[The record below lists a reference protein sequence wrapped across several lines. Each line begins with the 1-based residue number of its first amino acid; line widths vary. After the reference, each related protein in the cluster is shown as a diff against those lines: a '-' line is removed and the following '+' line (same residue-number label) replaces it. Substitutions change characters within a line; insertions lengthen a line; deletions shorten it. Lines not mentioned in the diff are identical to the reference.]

1 MKIKTTELYE
11 VLDENQDKR
20 LLIFQGSSRS
30 GKTYNILI
38 WLVVY
43 LLQNP
48 NITLS
53 IVRKTLP
60 ALKGSV
66 LKDLQEILE
75 AMNIYDPD
83 KWRKQEGYY
92 EFSNGS
98 IIEWFSTDESQKLR
112 GRKRD
117 VLFINEANE
126 ISRDDYVQL
135 AIRTKNQ
142 IIMDYNPSD
151 LSSYI
156 YDLLDTE
163 ENVFFHKSTYKDNPF
178 ISEEIIKEI
187 ENLKYKD
194 ENLYRV
200 FALGERG
207 ISTNTIFTT
216 FNVMDKLPYDG
227 GKVFRGLDFGY
238 NDPTA
243 IVEVRIINDNL
254 YIKEL
259 LYSRGMTT
267 EDIYYKIKELNIPL
281 TDYLWCDSSRPEM
294 IEELR
299 RLGVNARS
307 VKKNTILHGIDMIKR
322 HYVHLDKNS
331 PNLIDEFK
339 KYSWKKDKDGNNM
352 DVPED
357 DNNHLIDAIRY
368 CLEMSNKN
376 KGKYILG

>member
-11 VLDENQDKR
+11 VLDENQHKR

-75 AMNIYDPD
+75 SMNIYDPD

-117 VLFINEANE
+117 MLFINEANE

-178 ISEEIIKEI
+178 LSEEIIKEI

-216 FNVMDKLPYDG
+216 FNLMDKLPYDG

-243 IVEVRIINDNL
+243 IVEVRQIDDNL

-294 IEELR
+294 IEELPR
-299 RLGVNARS
+299 N
-307 VKKNTILHGIDMIKR
+307 
-322 HYVHLDKNS
+322 
-331 PNLIDEFK
+331 
-339 KYSWKKDKDGNNM
+339 
-352 DVPED
+352 
-357 DNNHLIDAIRY
+357 RY
-368 CLEMSNKN
+368 DQKTLCSF
-376 KGKYILG
+376 G